1 MWRHYAVTIRDRINF
16 PRGIRQIL
24 IPPRP
29 IVPRSSHVSPVVLAE
44 VFRSPRPFLARYL
57 GRGPCRQVNREEPRN
72 PTATLQNIMSVSP
85 PTATAKAD
93 SPGKRTSGGNR
104 INQCGIVAWRARRV
118 AMSARCAA
126 ATSTAQ
132 ERQVSL
138 APTQA
143 RSARDIPSRSLPD
156 TQAHRKDHPAS
167 ASPRQRRQQDYLA
180 AYTRRSPLSRSS
192 RAPTL
197 KRIILVY
204 PVGDKLTGFLLFISL
219 PHRRPMSAV
228 SPIATK
234 F

>member
-1 MWRHYAVTIRDRINF
+1 MSALGQKQTCAVQETMSALSRI
-16 PRGIRQIL
+16 
-24 IPPRP
+24 
-29 IVPRSSHVSPVVLAE
+29 
-44 VFRSPRPFLARYL
+44 
-57 GRGPCRQVNREEPRN
+57 
-72 PTATLQNIMSVSP
+72 ATV
-85 PTATAKAD
+85 KAD
-93 SPGKRTSGGNR
+93 SRKWSCLLYPQKRTSGGNR

-143 RSARDIPSRSLPD
+143 RSARDIPSRSLSD

-167 ASPRQRRQQDYLA
+167 ASPRRRRQQDYLA

-204 PVGDKLTGFLLFISL
+204 PVGDKLTRFVLFISL
-219 PHRRPMSAV
+219 PTRHHMHKTSDA
-228 SPIATK
+228 
-234 F
+234 

>member
-1 MWRHYAVTIRDRINF
+1 M
-16 PRGIRQIL
+16 
-24 IPPRP
+24 
-29 IVPRSSHVSPVVLAE
+29 S
-44 VFRSPRPFLARYL
+44 RSPNRSLITNSAGIFNFAPGHGFELQPRLSYRVKG
-57 GRGPCRQVNREEPRN
+57 GRGTGSECPLWVISGHVRRK
-72 PTATLQNIMSVSP
+72 NIMSALP
-85 PTATAKAD
+85 PIATAKAD
-93 SPGKRTSGGNR
+93 IGKRSCLLCPRKRTSGGNR

-118 AMSARCAA
+118 AMCARCAA

-143 RSARDIPSRSLPD
+143 RSARDIPSRSLSD

-167 ASPRQRRQQDYLA
+167 ASPRRRRQQDYLA
-180 AYTRRSPLSRSS
+180 AYTRRSPSRSS

-204 PVGDKLTGFLLFISL
+204 PVGDKLTRFLLFISL

>member
-1 MWRHYAVTIRDRINF
+1 MAAMGRKRALQSAFDNSAQNTCKLKLVCPLWAISGHF
-16 PRGIRQIL
+16 
-24 IPPRP
+24 
-29 IVPRSSHVSPVVLAE
+29 
-44 VFRSPRPFLARYL
+44 
-57 GRGPCRQVNREEPRN
+57 GRGGFSCHCDS
-72 PTATLQNIMSVSP
+72 AVSGFRWSSCSQ
-85 PTATAKAD
+85 TSAGVC
-93 SPGKRTSGGNR
+93 SPGPLYPRKRTSGGNR

-138 APTQA
+138 VPTQA
-143 RSARDIPSRSLPD
+143 RSARDIPTRSLSD
-156 TQAHRKDHPAS
+156 TQPHRKDHPAS
-167 ASPRQRRQQDYLA
+167 ASPRRRRQQDYLA

-192 RAPTL
+192 RAAPL

-204 PVGDKLTGFLLFISL
+204 RVGDKLTRFLLFISL